1 MIDPSRLGLIGH
13 SWGGYETSFVST
25 RSDLFAAA
33 VAGAPLNNF
42 FSMYGSIFW
51 NTGIPETEHFEVG
64 QERMEVPF
72 WEDVDAFIR
81 NSPIFGIQNLKTPLL
96 MAFGDKDGS
105 VDWHQGIEM
114 YNAARRAGK
123 QFVLLVYPG
132 ENHHVLRKPNQID
145 YHRRILEWFDHYL
158 RGAEAPKWIT
168 EGVPYLEQQKEKKE

>member
-1 MIDPSRLGLIGH
+1 
-13 SWGGYETSFVST
+13 
-25 RSDLFAAA
+25 
-33 VAGAPLNNF
+33 
-42 FSMYGSIFW
+42 
-51 NTGIPETEHFEVG
+51 
-64 QERMEVPF
+64 
-72 WEDVDAFIR
+72 
-81 NSPIFGIQNLKTPLL
+81 

-132 ENHHVLRKPNQID
+132 ENHHVRRKPNEID

-168 EGVPYLEQQKEKKE
+168 EGVPYLEQQKEKKD